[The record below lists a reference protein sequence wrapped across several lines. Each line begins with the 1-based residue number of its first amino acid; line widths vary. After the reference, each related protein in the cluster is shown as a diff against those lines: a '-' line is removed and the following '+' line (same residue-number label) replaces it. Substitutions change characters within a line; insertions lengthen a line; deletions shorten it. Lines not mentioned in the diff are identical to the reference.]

1 MYKEDANNQ
10 TVEGNMISMS
20 CVSLTKEELEVFR
33 DLLQQEIKNKRAHSI
48 ESLIESAKETKKIAN
63 ELYPKDRVEVYV
75 DEDKK
80 SVIID
85 FPDSDSYWNNI
96 KIAEIILKRL
106 IAKKDTTVNR
116 RIYV

>member
-1 MYKEDANNQ
+1 MSDNKEPRGIYNITNEE
-10 TVEGNMISMS
+10 VE
-20 CVSLTKEELEVFR
+20 VLKELA
-33 DLLQQEIKNKRAHSI
+33 QQEIKNKKTCSI
-48 ESLIESAKETKKIAN
+48 ENLIEYAKETKKIAN

-85 FPDSDSYWNNI
+85 FPDSDAFWN
-96 KIAEIILKRL
+96 KVKTSEVILKRL